1 MIGSLYGDFKTN
13 VQLIKYNGH
22 ISTKI
27 ALIRK
32 GTFTSDC
39 VFYSKYIDVVRVVN
53 FVDAFLLD
61 PDQHFTFYID
71 FESVHAL
78 RPTNTLEKVF

>member
-1 MIGSLYGDFKTN
+1 MIGSLYGHFKTN

-39 VFYSKYIDVVRVVN
+39 VMTLLPTMSRPGCTVRVMM
-53 FVDAFLLD
+53 
-61 PDQHFTFYID
+61 QQ
-71 FESVHAL
+71 AL
-78 RPTNTLEKVF
+78 